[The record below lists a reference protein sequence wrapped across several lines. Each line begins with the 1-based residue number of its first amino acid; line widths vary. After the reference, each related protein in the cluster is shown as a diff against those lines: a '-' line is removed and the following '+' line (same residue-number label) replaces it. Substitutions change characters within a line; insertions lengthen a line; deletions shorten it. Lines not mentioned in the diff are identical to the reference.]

1 MVWFDF
7 EIPQF
12 FFDETRK
19 QRINLN
25 TGCVKNVTFQEVGSN
40 FGIFKQALKNSPSGL
55 FFEACLKILQLLP
68 TS

>member
-25 TGCVKNVTFQEVGSN
+25 TGCVKNV
-40 FGIFKQALKNSPSGL
+40 IF
-55 FFEACLKILQLLP
+55 
-68 TS
+68 